1 MTGCNVLS
9 FLKEFV
15 LLKLRKGGGGL
26 SKPLVLKD
34 EECDVLILSYIQG
47 SLLSKKK
54 KIKNYLCKAKTQ
66 NLHSNSASALKL

>member
-54 KIKNYLCKAKTQ
+54 KNKKLLVQGQDTK
-66 NLHSNSASALKL
+66 LALK